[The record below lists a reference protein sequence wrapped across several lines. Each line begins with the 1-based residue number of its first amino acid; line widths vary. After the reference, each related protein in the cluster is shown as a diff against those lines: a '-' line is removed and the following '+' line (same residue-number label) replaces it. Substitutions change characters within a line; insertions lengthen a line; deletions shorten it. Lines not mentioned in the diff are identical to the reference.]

1 MKAAKPLKTGNLS
14 RISIHFFPSIIK
26 EKQMCFC
33 FGLSCKGRSLW
44 QFYCRLIDPLW
55 QNEANTR
62 QDNLKTC
69 CRLWINFSP
78 YVWHGNSYPLC
89 TLGKTSCARSS
100 KWEKNI
106 SQVALLVVENSAIIC
121 KKLMFFPTQLP
132 LFQRL
137 HFPIIVWAEVLGGHV
152 FFCEFIYFLANYPLA
167 MPLQRK
173 SP

>member
-121 KKLMFFPTQLP
+121 KKLMFFPPNCPFSKGCIFLSSCGLKYWAVTFFSAS
-132 LFQRL
+132 LF
-137 HFPIIVWAEVLGGHV
+137 I
-152 FFCEFIYFLANYPLA
+152 FL
-167 MPLQRK
+167 QTIH
-173 SP
+173 